1 MDVHVATGEW
11 INTLMNRMTNAV
23 DGDCFYL
30 PSQMHL
36 HAFLLVKEGFFPER
50 DFKVELEEN
59 EVA

>member
-11 INTLMNRMTNAV
+11 INTLINRMAHAA

-36 HAFLLVKEGFFPER
+36 HAFLLAKESSFPER
-50 DFKVELEEN
+50 NFRVEVEEKQ
-59 EVA
+59 AA